1 MLSRETIDRIQ
12 PTDPRLLAQAQ
23 ARLDRLT
30 KPIGSLGRLEELA
43 ACYVMITGEMK
54 PKVPRG
60 AVFTF
65 AADHGVTVEGV
76 SAYPSAVTPQM
87 VLNFLRGGAGVNVLA
102 RHAGIEVRVVDI
114 GVAFDF
120 EAVPGLIH
128 RKVMPGTKNL
138 MVESAMSRAQAEQA
152 LQVGIELATE
162 AAQEGIGLIGTG
174 EMGIGNTTA
183 SSAITAVM
191 TRRPVSEVTGRGTGI
206 DDAGHARK
214 IDVIQRAL
222 DLHRLDPTNAMEV
235 LAKVGGLEI
244 GGLAGLMLGAAAARI
259 PVVLDGFI
267 AGAAALIAVGLQP
280 RCKDYLIASHR
291 SVERGH
297 QAILGSSWAEAAVRS
312 RSSSGGRHRR
322 LSRHEFGLVPRSRFS
337 RRWPRSTK
345 QACRSVTHDRG
356 VANVSVRLA
365 VPHGDSTQPFDARC
379 QAGGVGCLHELVSLR
394 WLSPWRCCWSQRIC
408 SWRRSSLHPGHE
420 YALDAPAYRRHARAS
435 PGRAGR
441 YGGRFGRRANPSGAS
456 GDHAGCAHRRDRR
469 NGTISRARPAI
480 RRAQCAA
487 GGRAYRVA
495 DRHAGGRSVGH
506 GGGGVPC
513 DLCAVRRRIGP
524 TVPRACV
531 LATPM
536 CRDRHGRSCV
546 DVVVGAMAGLVLSSH
561 RHGPRSS
568 FDGLVSSYVRR
579 CDG

>member
-1 MLSRETIDRIQ
+1 MLSHKTIDRIQ
-12 PTDPRLLAQAQ
+12 PTDLRLLAQAQ

-43 ACYVMITGEMK
+43 ARYVMITGEMN

-60 AVFTF
+60 AVYTF

-102 RHAGIEVRVVDI
+102 RHVGIEVRVVDI

-120 EAVPGLIH
+120 ESAPGLIQ

-138 MVESAMSRAQAEQA
+138 MVESAMSLAQAEQA
-152 LQVGIELATE
+152 LHVGIELATE

-183 SSAITAVM
+183 SSAIAAVM
-191 TRRPVSEVTGRGTGI
+191 TGRSVAEVTGRGTGI

-222 DLHRLDPTNAMEV
+222 ALHRLDSTHAMEV

-280 RCKDYLIASHR
+280 RCKDYLIASHQ

-297 QAILGSSWAEAAVRS
+297 RAILDHLGLKPLLDLDLRLGEGTGACLGMSLVFAAIKILTEMATFDEAGVS
-312 RSSSGGRHRR
+312 ERR
-322 LSRHEFGLVPRSRFS
+322 
-337 RRWPRSTK
+337 T
-345 QACRSVTHDRG
+345 
-356 VANVSVRLA
+356 
-365 VPHGDSTQPFDARC
+365 
-379 QAGGVGCLHELVSLR
+379 
-394 WLSPWRCCWSQRIC
+394 
-408 SWRRSSLHPGHE
+408 
-420 YALDAPAYRRHARAS
+420 
-435 PGRAGR
+435 
-441 YGGRFGRRANPSGAS
+441 
-456 GDHAGCAHRRDRR
+456 
-469 NGTISRARPAI
+469 
-480 RRAQCAA
+480 
-487 GGRAYRVA
+487 
-495 DRHAGGRSVGH
+495 
-506 GGGGVPC
+506 
-513 DLCAVRRRIGP
+513 
-524 TVPRACV
+524 
-531 LATPM
+531 
-536 CRDRHGRSCV
+536 
-546 DVVVGAMAGLVLSSH
+546 
-561 RHGPRSS
+561 
-568 FDGLVSSYVRR
+568 
-579 CDG
+579 